1 MATPTLPSYNVNPTP
16 QSGSGAYGAVPG
28 AIGLPQNTFQQV
40 NAAVPGAAGNAQA
53 ASGVI
58 GSELSGNLSQGTQ
71 NLLQDKSAAYGVN
84 IGQPGGQAGNTLS
97 LQNFLGSIGL
107 TSENLA
113 HQGVGDYLNFLGGV
127 GAAQT
132 NQGLAV
138 DVATQ
143 NALDAAAPN
152 PAAAAA
158 QQQSFFEQYLNQ
170 MSNPAGGSLPAGSTG
185 VLGSGKL
192 QDETLPPGQSF
203 LFPGSTHYIS
213 NYLPAPG

>member
-1 MATPTLPSYNVNPTP
+1 MAATTSPTLPSYNVNPTP
-16 QSGSGAYGAVPG
+16 QQGQGAYGAVPG

-58 GSELSGNLSQGTQ
+58 GSQLAGTLSQGTQ

-113 HQGVGDYLNFLGGV
+113 NQGVGNYLSFLGGV
-127 GAAQT
+127 GAQQT
-132 NQGLAV
+132 SPGLAV

-152 PAAAAA
+152 PAAAA
-158 QQQSFFEQYLNQ
+158 QQQQNFFEQYMSQ
-170 MSNPAGGSLPAGSTG
+170 MMNPAGGNKSKPTQ
-185 VLGSGKL
+185 L
-192 QDETLPPGQSF
+192 QNATAQGGGDAYLT
-203 LFPGSTHYIS
+203 PGSTDWQPG
-213 NYLPAPG
+213 YLPGPS

>member
-1 MATPTLPSYNVNPTP
+1 MATPTLPTYNSNPAP
-16 QSGSGAYGAVPG
+16 QQGSGAYGAVPG
-28 AIGLPQNTFQQV
+28 AIGLPPNTYSQV

-84 IGQPGGQAGNTLS
+84 IGQPGGTPGNTLS

-113 HQGVGDYLNFLGGV
+113 HQGIGDYLNFLGGV
-127 GAAQT
+127 ANTQTSPALAA
-132 NQGLAV
+132 

-143 NALDAAAPN
+143 NAVDAAAPN
-152 PAAAAA
+152 PTAAALT
-158 QQQSFFEQYLNQ
+158 QQSFFERYLAQ
-170 MSNPAGGSLPAGSTG
+170 MNPASGTQQPKPTQLQNATASGGGNAYLT
-185 VLGSGKL
+185 
-192 QDETLPPGQSF
+192 
-203 LFPGSTHYIS
+203 PGSTDWQPG
-213 NYLPAPG
+213 YLPGPY